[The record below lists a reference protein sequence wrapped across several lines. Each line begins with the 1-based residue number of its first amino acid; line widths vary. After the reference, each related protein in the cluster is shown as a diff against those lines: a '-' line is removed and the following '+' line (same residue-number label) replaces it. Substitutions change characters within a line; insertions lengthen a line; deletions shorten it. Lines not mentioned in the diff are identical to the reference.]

1 MGRRGTGR
9 LYIAVVVCVLLA
21 GLWMGCGAK
30 EAEEQKGGTAKKDA
44 DVNLTQMQNICE
56 LATLECY
63 YHNTAKLKK
72 ENKIL
77 WWNTNTELWVEYA
90 GIVKVGVEVGDLDME
105 VDGHVVTITM
115 PEAKILSCVVDE
127 NSLDP
132 DAYLVSKQGL
142 GAKDITAEN
151 QTEAFQAAQENMQQT
166 AEADHTL
173 LLQGRQRA
181 KELLETYV
189 KNVGDAIGE
198 TYEIRWK
205 DAG

>member
-1 MGRRGTGR
+1 
-9 LYIAVVVCVLLA
+9 
-21 GLWMGCGAK
+21 MGCGAK